1 MELKINFDGRNLA
14 VLALAMVCVLGIY
27 SGASLAIAAND
38 SKVKIEA
45 MKVKIEKIRSGKS
58 DQLSMQETLE
68 VAALGMQLKLEP
80 NFLENLE
87 IEEGKNL
94 LRGYAILACS
104 LLGAGALFVY
114 YRRRS
119 TSRKPTGNA

>member
-1 MELKINFDGRNLA
+1 
-14 VLALAMVCVLGIY
+14 
-27 SGASLAIAAND
+27 
-38 SKVKIEA
+38 
-45 MKVKIEKIRSGKS
+45 
-58 DQLSMQETLE
+58 MQETLE

-119 TSRKPTGNA
+119 TSRQPTGNA

>member
-1 MELKINFDGRNLA
+1 MQLKINFDGRNFA

-38 SKVKIEA
+38 SKVKTEA

-58 DQLSMQETLE
+58 DQLSMQEKLE
-68 VAALGMQLKLEP
+68 VAALGMQLKWEP
-80 NFLENLE
+80 NFLENVE
-87 IEEGKNL
+87 IEAGKNL

-119 TSRKPTGNA
+119 TSRQPTGNA